1 MRCFARVL
9 WHRVASDRGSTYME
23 YAMLTAMVFVGAIA
37 AFSPG
42 SFAFR
47 ALGADFAFR
56 SLLIR
61 LPIF

>member
-1 MRCFARVL
+1 MKSFFRRL
-9 WHRVASDRGSTYME
+9 RHRVMSERGSTYME
-23 YAMLTAMVFVGAIA
+23 YAMLTSMVFIGAIA

-42 SFAFR
+42 SVAFR

-56 SLLIR
+56 SLIIR